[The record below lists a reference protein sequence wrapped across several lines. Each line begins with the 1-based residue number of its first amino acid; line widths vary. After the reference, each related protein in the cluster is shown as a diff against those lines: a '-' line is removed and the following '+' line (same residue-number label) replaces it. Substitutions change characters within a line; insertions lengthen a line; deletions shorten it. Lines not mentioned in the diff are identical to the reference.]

1 MADPVGMVF
10 KRDREGF
17 LDYFADWPAKELLD
31 YRTVNGDSAIHIAAA
46 MEDPQLI
53 KKFLER
59 LTLETGVEALKQTDA
74 FGNNGLHEAAV
85 VENYDRAAAL
95 GKTKLL
101 QILTEQVGV
110 LRCHF
115 RRDYDDNT
123 ILHMAVLGQH
133 FETAIWLLDRDS
145 SLADKR
151 ATLKSDE
158 LSSTS
163 RKPPKSDEHIGF
175 TCLELLALM
184 PTAFTVI
191 LSCLRTYLDD
201 DCNYKEDLETD
212 KIDNRMGHAKKRRG
226 SRIMKKIWK
235 KMKMREHALA
245 LVKMLVKLELEK
257 KAETR
262 EQEIS
267 TSSTNPTTI
276 SLGLGKGDDLVGKK
290 LVDYSAK
297 ELVEAL
303 TIKDHTDKAVYDHRK
318 APATDRTLLFAAS
331 NGIRD
336 ILEEILRQNPQAM
349 LSTVN
354 QKGQTILHVAVRRR
368 RHDIFQFIVEK
379 MPLYVPKWAARIDE
393 NGYTI
398 LHHVA
403 DMKHYEYGIRPG
415 PVYQFQEELQWF
427 ECVKDIAPS
436 HYTMHR
442 DTRKNMTAGD
452 LFNRTHE
459 DQLKKAQDWIKETSE
474 SCSIL
479 SILIATFVFAAAY
492 TVPGGNNDKGFPN
505 FLDSPM
511 FYLFTIT
518 DVASLSLSLSSAVM
532 FLSILTSPR
541 ESSDFL
547 DHLPRKLK
555 IGFMLLFLSVL
566 ASMITFSASILLV
579 ARLGERW
586 TVALYAAAIL
596 PVILL
601 ALIALPLYGNF
612 EKGLN
617 HYLGLSKERKKNVN

>member
-85 VENYDRAAAL
+85 VENYDVAS
-95 GKTKLL
+95 
-101 QILTEQVGV
+101 ILVDFSRKSGDA
-110 LRCHF
+110 
-115 RRDYDDNT
+115 DYDDNT